1 MRIAK
6 EGNIFIYPLILITI
20 ALFVLFSIGYISIYL
35 ILASFLLLIFCLNF
49 FRDPLRVPP
58 LGKKLI
64 IAPADGKIIKIDK
77 IFDKDIGEA
86 NIISIFLNIF
96 DVHVNR
102 MPLNGKVLDICYKK
116 GSFIMAF
123 DHKACDE
130 NERNII
136 KVETN
141 FGKLKII
148 QIAGL
153 LARRIV
159 CYAKVGESM
168 EIGSRLGFM
177 RFGSRIDLIIPINI
191 KLKIEL
197 GQKVMGNK
205 TIIATF

>member
-1 MRIAK
+1 
-6 EGNIFIYPLILITI
+6 
-20 ALFVLFSIGYISIYL
+20 
-35 ILASFLLLIFCLNF
+35 
-49 FRDPLRVPP
+49 
-58 LGKKLI
+58 
-64 IAPADGKIIKIDK
+64 
-77 IFDKDIGEA
+77 
-86 NIISIFLNIF
+86 
-96 DVHVNR
+96 
-102 MPLNGKVLDICYKK
+102 
-116 GSFIMAF
+116 MAF